1 MSVSDLY
8 SYEKDGII
16 VRPVAADYMKQEFQA
31 LEEKETDDE
40 YEALVNRCVVYEIK
54 EAAKLSDKE
63 TLKLRRRHD
72 IDNLRKFLEGNY
84 VFEEGEILTAFDKVE
99 LDRLYICVRVYRYIQ
114 TLEDYDHV
122 FMNWSLDDASVW
134 ALDIADYHFGVLNA
148 AEIFAV
154 VNMMLDD
161 MCRRNCF

>member
-8 SYEKDGII
+8 SCEKDGVV
-16 VRPVAADYMKQEFQA
+16 VRPVAADYMRKEIEA
-31 LEEKETDDE
+31 CLEEEKEE
-40 YEALVNRCVVYEIK
+40 YDNSGVVYEIK
-54 EAAKLSDKE
+54 EVVKLSEKE
-63 TLKLRRRHD
+63 TRKLRRRHD

-84 VFEEGEILTAFDKVE
+84 VFEEGELLTAFDEVDF
-99 LDRLYICVRVYRYIQ
+99 DRMCVCVRVYRYIQ
-114 TLEDYDHV
+114 TLEDYEHV
-122 FMNWSLDDASVW
+122 FVNWSLDDAGVW

>member
-1 MSVSDLY
+1 MSVSNLY
-8 SYEKDGII
+8 SYEKDGVV
-16 VRPVAADYMKQEFQA
+16 VRPVAADYMRKEIEA
-31 LEEKETDDE
+31 CLEEEKEE
-40 YEALVNRCVVYEIK
+40 YDNSGVVYEIK
-54 EAAKLSDKE
+54 EAVKLSEKE
-63 TLKLRRRHD
+63 TRKLRRRHD

-84 VFEEGEILTAFDKVE
+84 VFEEGELLTAFDEVDF
-99 LDRLYICVRVYRYIQ
+99 DRMCVCVRVYRYIQ
-114 TLEDYDHV
+114 TLEDYEHV
-122 FMNWSLDDASVW
+122 FVNWSLDDAGVW

>member
-8 SYEKDGII
+8 SYEKDSVV
-16 VRPVAADYMKQEFQA
+16 VRPVAADYMRKDIKAF
-31 LEEKETDDE
+31 EEEQKTDDE
-40 YEALVNRCVVYEIK
+40 YEALVNRGVVYEIK
-54 EAAKLSDKE
+54 EAVKLSEKE
-63 TLKLRRRHD
+63 TRKLRRRHD

-84 VFEEGEILTAFDKVE
+84 VFEEGELLTAFDEVDF
-99 LDRLYICVRVYRYIQ
+99 DR
-114 TLEDYDHV
+114 LEDYEHV
-122 FMNWSLDDASVW
+122 FVNWSLDDAGVW

>member
-8 SYEKDGII
+8 SYEKDGVV
-16 VRPVAADYMKQEFQA
+16 VRPVAADYMKKELEA
-31 LEEKETDDE
+31 CLEEEKNDE
-40 YEALVNRCVVYEIK
+40 YEALVNRGVVYEIK
-54 EAAKLSDKE
+54 EEAKLSDKE
-63 TLKLRRRHD
+63 TRKLRRRHD

-84 VFEEGEILTAFDKVE
+84 VFEEGELLTAFDEVDF
-99 LDRLYICVRVYRYIQ
+99 DRMCVCVRVYRYIQ

-122 FMNWSLDDASVW
+122 FVNWSLDDAGVW

>member
-1 MSVSDLY
+1 MSVLDLY
-8 SYEKDGII
+8 SYEKDGIL
-16 VRPVAADYMKQEFQA
+16 VRPVAADYMRKEIEA
-31 LEEKETDDE
+31 CLEEEKEE
-40 YEALVNRCVVYEIK
+40 YDNSGVVYEIK
-54 EAAKLSDKE
+54 EVVKLSEKE
-63 TLKLRRRHD
+63 TRKLRRRHD

-84 VFEEGEILTAFDKVE
+84 VFEEGELLTAFDEVDF
-99 LDRLYICVRVYRYIQ
+99 DRMCVCVRVYRYIQ
-114 TLEDYDHV
+114 TLEDYEHV
-122 FMNWSLDDASVW
+122 FVNWSLDDAGVW

>member
-1 MSVSDLY
+1 MSVLNLY
-8 SYEKDGII
+8 SYEN
-16 VRPVAADYMKQEFQA
+16 
-31 LEEKETDDE
+31 ETDDE
-40 YEALVNRCVVYEIK
+40 YEALVNRGVVYEIK
-54 EAAKLSDKE
+54 EAAKLSDNE
-63 TLKLRRRHD
+63 TLELRRRHD

-99 LDRLYICVRVYRYIQ
+99 LDRLYICLRVYRYIQ